1 MEGLID
7 IHAHVLPQVDDGP
20 SSLPESMGLLK
31 EQENAGVR
39 TIVATPHLRF
49 GVYENTPAAID
60 AALRAVRRALEQEGS
75 SLEVLQGAEVT
86 FYEGLVRDLKE
97 GQIPPFAGHGKYVLL
112 ELPYSHFPHGVRQL
126 IFELQLEG
134 VVPIIAHPE
143 RCDGIRQHPNLM
155 TDLVQRGAL
164 GQVTAQSLLGFW
176 GSAVQKTALTMVE
189 HGLVH
194 VVAGDAHD
202 STHRLGRLDEG
213 MAFLA
218 TTFGKSVAQRFQE
231 NARRIVEGKPL
242 RWNEPT
248 AVSHAIPKR
257 TFWSGLR
264 GRHHH

>member
-7 IHAHVLPQVDDGP
+7 IHAHVLPHIDDGP
-20 SSLPESMGLLK
+20 SSLPESMSLLK
-31 EQENAGVR
+31 KQENTGVR

-49 GVYENTPAAID
+49 GVYENPPATIQ
-60 AALRAVRRALEQEGS
+60 AALEAVRQALQDQGS

-97 GQIPPFAGHGKYVLL
+97 SQILPFAGHGNYLLL

-176 GSAVQKTALTMVE
+176 GSGVQEAALTMVE

-202 STHRLGRLDEG
+202 PIHRFGRLDEG

-218 TTFGKSVAQRFQE
+218 KTFGKDVAQRFQE

-248 AVSHAIPKR
+248 AVSHSISKR
-257 TFWSGLR
+257 TFWSGFR
-264 GRHHH
+264 GRRPH